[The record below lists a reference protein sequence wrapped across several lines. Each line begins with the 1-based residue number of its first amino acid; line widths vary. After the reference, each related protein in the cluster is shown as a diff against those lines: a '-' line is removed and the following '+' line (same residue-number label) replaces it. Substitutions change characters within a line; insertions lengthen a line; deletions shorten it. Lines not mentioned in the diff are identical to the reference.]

1 MEDINK
7 ATSLLIMTH
16 NNEELIAHRRG
27 DNSFDLKSKKEY
39 ESYINL
45 PISWINKEKTKFVDP
60 FTKKKYLI
68 LYCVR

>member
-7 ATSLLIMTH
+7 VTSLLIMTH

-39 ESYINL
+39 
-45 PISWINKEKTKFVDP
+45 
-60 FTKKKYLI
+60 LI